1 MTTKRSLLSSAM
13 LGASAA
19 LVVVLLTAAKAP
31 TPKFD
36 VIDVQ
41 RINVREPDGTLRMV
55 ISNRALFPGA
65 PWRGGEVPRPD
76 RRQFAGMLFVN
87 DEGTENGG
95 LIQKGVVGPDG
106 RVSAGLS
113 LTFDRFRQ
121 DQVIQLLHA
130 EEGGKA
136 RSMLAI
142 NDETDGTQLDVM
154 QRAERMNAIR
164 RLEGP
169 AADAALQEM
178 QDKGQLS
185 RNRVR
190 LGTTMDGA
198 AALSLSDASGRPRMM
213 LMVSASGEPS
223 IRMFDD
229 QGQVAKTIRLDGEAA
244 AEGRQTPGS
253 KAP

>member
-1 MTTKRSLLSSAM
+1 MTFQRSMLSSAM
-13 LGASAA
+13 FGAGAA
-19 LVVVLLTAAKAP
+19 LVVVALTAAKAP

-55 ISNRALFPGA
+55 ISNRALFPGS
-65 PWRGGEVPRPD
+65 PWKGGEVPRPD
-76 RRQFAGMLFVN
+76 RKQFAGMLFVN

-121 DQVIQLLHA
+121 DQAIQLLHS

-142 NDETDGTQLDVM
+142 NDETDGTQLDVF
-154 QRAERMNAIR
+154 QRSERMNEIR
-164 RLEGP
+164 KLEGP
-169 AADAALQEM
+169 AADAALQAM
-178 QDKGQLS
+178 YDKGHLS

-198 AALSLSDASGRPRMM
+198 AALTLADAGGKPRMM
-213 LMVSASGEPS
+213 LVVSANGEPS

-229 QGQVAKTIRLDGEAA
+229 KGQAVKTIRLDEQVAA
-244 AEGRQTPGS
+244 DAGKTP
-253 KAP
+253 